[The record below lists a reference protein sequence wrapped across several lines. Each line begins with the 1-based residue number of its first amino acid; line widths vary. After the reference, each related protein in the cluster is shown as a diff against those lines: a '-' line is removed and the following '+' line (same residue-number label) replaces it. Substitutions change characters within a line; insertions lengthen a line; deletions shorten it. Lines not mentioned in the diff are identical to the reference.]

1 MKKRKKRPPSLP
13 LGITRGA
20 FGGPKARKR
29 HRAIFGPAKHGK
41 TAR

>member
-1 MKKRKKRPPSLP
+1 MKKRKKRLRSLP

-20 FGGPKARKR
+20 FGGPQARKG
-29 HRAIFGPAKHGK
+29 HRAIFGPAKRGK